1 MSSGQSHRALLLLVT
16 AALLALGRG
25 AAPDDAAGRGDD
37 GGGPRGGR
45 GSWFRAAVSEFVS
58 VVGPSPTEPRSRR
71 EALVH
76 MGMNVAAMA
85 RQAKLARNKG
95 AQIIVFPEYGLF
107 GFGFT
112 RDSILPYLEH
122 VPDPAAIIWN
132 PCLEPDRFP
141 NTEVLRNLSCIA
153 RDEGLYVVA
162 NMGDVLP
169 CSLDH
174 NTGCPPDGR
183 FQFNTNVAFS
193 SEGTLVA
200 RYRKN
205 NLYFEQAFDFPP
217 TVEYSIF
224 DTPFAGRIGLITCFD
239 ILFYEPAVALVEK
252 HGVRHIAF
260 PTAWIDQLPLLT
272 SVQIQ
277 RAFAYGLN
285 VTLMA
290 SNQHHPEKG
299 MVGSGVYGPDVTVY
313 SYDAE
318 SKEGR
323 LLVADLPVLSDV
335 LTDAQSGVPYGTR
348 EDDTLAMRGGALQ
361 GSKADEVACE
371 MKNSASRNVVG
382 ERPDTLNGKP
392 PQGRQKKDRTCDNE
406 SAPVPLAGA
415 DNRGAFVKREGQSG
429 GSRMADEFYASMMY
443 DNYTFKAL
451 QGPAGEV
458 QVCHGEL
465 CCWLTFRCSGDA
477 RELYALG
484 AFDGLHTVNGR
495 YYTQVCALVRCSGE
509 ERASCGQPVTQAST
523 LVDFTLRGNFSTQ
536 HVYPCIL
543 GSEMRLEAPDSFRRD
558 AGGERFLTATATE
571 HGLITAEMYGRDY
584 ERDSTGAEPH

>member
-1 MSSGQSHRALLLLVT
+1 MSSGQSHRALFILLLVT
-16 AALLALGRG
+16 AALFALGRG
-25 AAPDDAAGRGDD
+25 AAPDGAAGRGGDD
-37 GGGPRGGR
+37 VGGDDVGGDDVGGDDVGGPRGAR

-58 VVGPSPTEPRSRR
+58 VASPSPTEPRSRR

-76 MGMNVAAMA
+76 MGMNVAAMG
-85 RQAKLARNKG
+85 RQAKLARDKG

-318 SKEGR
+318 SNEGR
-323 LLVADLPVLSDV
+323 LLVADLPVLSNV
-335 LTDAQSGVPYGTR
+335 LTDAQSGK
-348 EDDTLAMRGGALQ
+348 DDSLAMRGGALQ

-392 PQGRQKKDRTCDNE
+392 PQGRQKKDRACDDE
-406 SAPVPLAGA
+406 STPVPLVGA
-415 DNRGAFVKREGQSG
+415 DNHGAFVKKEGQSG

-458 QVCHGEL
+458 QVCHGVRTGEVLGRGAGEL
-465 CCWLTFRCSGDA
+465 WPARDA
-477 RELYALG
+477 GQHAG
-484 AFDGLHTVNGR
+484 GLHTAR
-495 YYTQVCALVRCSGE
+495 KLQHAARIPLHSGE
-509 ERASCGQPVTQAST
+509 RNAARGAGLVQTGRWRRTIPDGDSHRART
-523 LVDFTLRGNFSTQ
+523 
-536 HVYPCIL
+536 H
-543 GSEMRLEAPDSFRRD
+543 
-558 AGGERFLTATATE
+558 
-571 HGLITAEMYGRDY
+571 HG
-584 ERDSTGAEPH
+584 

>member
-1 MSSGQSHRALLLLVT
+1 
-16 AALLALGRG
+16 
-25 AAPDDAAGRGDD
+25 P
-37 GGGPRGGR
+37 
-45 GSWFRAAVSEFVS
+45 WFRAAVSEFAS
-58 VVGPSPTEPRSRR
+58 VVSPFPPAVPRSRS
-71 EALVH
+71 EALAH
-76 MGMNVAAMA
+76 MGMNVAAMGRDA
-85 RQAKLARNKG
+85 QLARNKG

-169 CSLDH
+169 CLVDH
-174 NTGCPPDGR
+174 DKGCPPDGR

-318 SKEGR
+318 SEQGR

-335 LTDAQSGVPYGTR
+335 LTDAQSGVPYGTG
-348 EDDTLAMRGGALQ
+348 EDDSWALRSGALQ
-361 GSKADEVACE
+361 
-371 MKNSASRNVVG
+371 
-382 ERPDTLNGKP
+382 
-392 PQGRQKKDRTCDNE
+392 
-406 SAPVPLAGA
+406 
-415 DNRGAFVKREGQSG
+415 REGQSG

-465 CCWLTFRCSGDA
+465 CCWLTYRSSGDV

-523 LVDFTLRGNFSTQ
+523 LVDFTLRGNFRMQ

-543 GSEMRLEAPDSFRRD
+543 GSGMRLEAPDSFRRD
-558 AGGERFLTATATE
+558 AGERFLTATATE

-584 ERDSTGAEPH
+584 ERDSM

>member
-1 MSSGQSHRALLLLVT
+1 MAHTFVFCVFVCECWSLCVCVCARAC
-16 AALLALGRG
+16 
-25 AAPDDAAGRGDD
+25 
-37 GGGPRGGR
+37 GR

-58 VVGPSPTEPRSRR
+58 VVSPSPTEPRSRR

-323 LLVADLPVLSDV
+323 LLVADLP
-335 LTDAQSGVPYGTR
+335 
-348 EDDTLAMRGGALQ
+348 
-361 GSKADEVACE
+361 
-371 MKNSASRNVVG
+371 
-382 ERPDTLNGKP
+382 
-392 PQGRQKKDRTCDNE
+392 GRQKKDRTCDNE